1 MFNLLVT
8 YNYLLNFIAMLKR
21 IISCSVLWMIS
32 GLIGNVFAQTFMVA
46 QLYRSKGD
54 SAAIYSIT
62 IRNTAI
68 DSIMVLHTQEAELPP
83 FINHYEWD
91 SIQGRMPGMLLRL
104 GKINDPFLPEKYR
117 ATKTL
122 EPKGVVELYFEVPKH
137 YLPIRKNV
145 EIWFS
150 MLDKKFLSDFKKLE
164 TSSGG
169 SSVSRCRHIKEKYG
183 VVHHRILNF

>member
-1 MFNLLVT
+1 M
-8 YNYLLNFIAMLKR
+8 
-21 IISCSVLWMIS
+21 CMIS
-32 GLIGNVFAQTFMVA
+32 GMVGSVSAQTFMVA

-54 SAAIYSIT
+54 SGAIYSIT

-68 DSIMVLHTQEAELPP
+68 DSIMVLHTQEAEVPP

-91 SIQGRMPGMLLRL
+91 TIPGKIPGMLLRL

-122 EPKGVVELYFEVPKH
+122 EPKGSIELYFEVPKK
-137 YLPIRKNV
+137 YLSMRKNV

-150 MLDKKFLSDFKKLE
+150 MLDKKYSSDFKKLE

-169 SSVSRCRHIKEKYG
+169 SSVTRCRHLKEKYG
-183 VVHHRILNF
+183 VVHHRLLVF